1 VFYGSQKAYSPIEDK
16 ITEADCN
23 AIKNKAIEEL
33 PPRRKI
39 IFEMSRNKGMSYK
52 EIGKELN
59 ISLSTVKGQMNKAL
73 SGIRDCLQT
82 HGDVALSIAIVLLQ
96 LFEIGRNF
104 KKYYSRA
111 VLTLTSSV

>member
-1 VFYGSQKAYSPIEDK
+1 MFYGSQKAYSPIEDK
-16 ITEADCN
+16 ITEADYN

-73 SGIRDCLQT
+73 SGIRDYLQT
-82 HGDVALSIAIVLLQ
+82 HSDVALGNPIVLLQ
-96 LFEIGRNF
+96 
-104 KKYYSRA
+104 
-111 VLTLTSSV
+111 